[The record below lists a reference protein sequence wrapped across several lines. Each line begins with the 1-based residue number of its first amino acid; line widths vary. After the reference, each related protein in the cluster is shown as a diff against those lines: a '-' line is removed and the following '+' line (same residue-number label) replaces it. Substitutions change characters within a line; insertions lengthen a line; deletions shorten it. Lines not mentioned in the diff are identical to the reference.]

1 VLSSLN
7 DTHVKSAP
15 PVTVRSPALAA
26 EIAARDPQRAEQP
39 TLVNLFIFTLP
50 FSYLKR

>member
-1 VLSSLN
+1 LQLEQL
-7 DTHVKSAP
+7 K
-15 PVTVRSPALAA
+15 LQL
-26 EIAARDPQRAEQP
+26 EMLKLQLEIQIAARDPQRAEQP